1 MKINVDTFQI
11 NDYLGHDFDCD
22 CGKVHTTNL
31 EIVKIKENVKEDI
44 LTYLKE
50 HNYHTIY
57 MIEDENTKKA
67 YGEELEDFLRTQGFE
82 IDKVVL
88 TGNVVPDEKTVFQIL
103 VNLKRPYDYIL
114 GVGSGTLNDL
124 SKFTSKKLNLNY
136 GIVATAPS
144 MDGFASVGAALITD
158 DLKTT
163 YDSHVPTAI
172 FGDLDVLAAA
182 PMEMI
187 KAGLGDIVGKYNC
200 LIDWKIAHVITGEY
214 YCPTIVKMVYQSIH
228 KVVANADGV
237 LKRDKQAILSIT
249 EALIE
254 TGMAMGFVGN
264 SRPASGSEHHVSHYW
279 EMKLLFAHRE
289 PVFHGIKVGLA
300 TPGVIFLW
308 HELMKEDL
316 DFDACKE
323 KVQAFDKEKWTA
335 EVKEKFEGAAD
346 GVIALEEKAGK
357 NNIEKAVE
365 RIDVIASKWEEI
377 HEIIDRELPSSQTV
391 VDILKSVEAPYRPSQ
406 VGLDDQLTKDALVY
420 AKEVRVRYGLLQL
433 LWDLGLLEDYS
444 TKFVEYYKNN

>member
-57 MIEDENTKKA
+57 MIEDKNTKKA
-67 YGEELEDFLRTQGFE
+67 YGEELEDFLRTQSFE

-163 YDSHVPTAI
+163 YDCHVPTAI

-323 KVQAFDKEKWTA
+323 KVRAFDKEKWTA

-346 GVIALEEKAGK
+346 GVISLEEKAGK

-377 HEIIDRELPSSQTV
+377 HEIIDQELPSSQTV